1 MGKEITIPT
10 SWADV
15 TLDEFIKLSALDIKN
30 YNDSVNYYIDILEVF
45 GNTDLDTIIDMIK
58 VSDINDIINQMSFMN
73 EPPRQLDI
81 KEVLIKG
88 VKFKLTSNMN
98 DLTVGEYVSI
108 ESLIE
113 QGELNSFSSIPV
125 ILSVLLR
132 PEEEVFDSNKINS
145 RIELFKKYLSI
156 EDVLGMSVFFSTG
169 VR

>member
-30 YNDSVNYYIDILEVF
+30 YSDSVNYYIDILEVF
-45 GNTDLDTIIDMIK
+45 GNTDLDTIVDMIK

>member
-30 YNDSVNYYIDILEVF
+30 YSDSVNYYIDILEVF

-81 KEVLIKG
+81 KEVSIKG

-169 VR
+169 ER

>member
-1 MGKEITIPT
+1 
-10 SWADV
+10 
-15 TLDEFIKLSALDIKN
+15 
-30 YNDSVNYYIDILEVF
+30 
-45 GNTDLDTIIDMIK
+45 MIK

>member
-1 MGKEITIPT
+1 MGKEIIIPT

-30 YNDSVNYYIDILEVF
+30 YSDSVNYYIDILEVF
-45 GNTDLDTIIDMIK
+45 GNTDLDTIVDMIK